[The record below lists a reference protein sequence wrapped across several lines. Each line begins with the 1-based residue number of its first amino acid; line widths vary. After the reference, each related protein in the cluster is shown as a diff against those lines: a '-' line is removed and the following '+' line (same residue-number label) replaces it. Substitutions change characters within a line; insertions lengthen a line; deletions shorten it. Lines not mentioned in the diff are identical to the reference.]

1 MKDTSHMTCII
12 GTGVYL
18 PSKTLTNA
26 DLEKIVETSD
36 QWIVERTGIRERKIA
51 DADVSTSDMAA
62 EAARSALKEANIQA
76 SEIDLLIVTTMTP
89 DMLCPSTA
97 CLVQQKIGATRA
109 ACFDLSAACSGFVF
123 GLETAKHFLES
134 GQYKTA
140 VVIGAEKISSLVDWT
155 DRSTAILFGD
165 GAGAA
170 VLKSGSVG
178 HQIIGGFLGSDGGGA
193 EALKVPAGGSFMPA
207 SHQTVD
213 EKLHSIRME
222 GREVYK
228 RAIDMM
234 SNVTLQTLSRYG
246 LKMEDIDLFIPHQ
259 ANKRII
265 DSVAKKL
272 SFPEEKIFINV
283 DRYGNTSAASVI
295 IALDEA
301 NRKGK
306 MKTGA
311 HVLLVAFGA
320 GFTWGGCL
328 IKW

>member
-1 MKDTSHMTCII
+1 MTVSVI

-18 PSKTLTNA
+18 PEKILTNS

-36 QWIVERTGIRERKIA
+36 QWIFERTGIRERRIA
-51 DADVSTSDMAA
+51 PDGVSTSDMASH
-62 EAARSALKEANIQA
+62 AAQKALKDAGIES

-97 CLVQQKIGATRA
+97 CLVQRKIGAVHA
-109 ACFDLSAACSGFVF
+109 VCFDLSAACSGFIF
-123 GLETAKHFLES
+123 GLETAKNFLSS
-134 GQYKTA
+134 GKYKTA
-140 VVIGAEKISSLVDWT
+140 MVIGAEKVSSLVDWT
-155 DRSTAILFGD
+155 DRGTCILFGD

-170 VLKSGSVG
+170 VLRVSDQG
-178 HQIIGGFLGSDGGGA
+178 HRLMNSILGSDGHGA
-193 EALKVPAGGSFMPA
+193 DCLEIPAGASRMPA
-207 SHQTVD
+207 THETVD
-213 EKLHSIRME
+213 GKLHAIKME

-228 RAIDMM
+228 RAIDVM
-234 SNVTLQTLSRYG
+234 SRVALDTVAGCG
-246 LKMEDIDLFIPHQ
+246 LEIKDIDLFIPHQ

-301 NRKGK
+301 KRQGR
-306 MKTGA
+306 MKAGDY
-311 HVLLVAFGA
+311 VLMVAFGA
-320 GFTWGGCL
+320 GFTWGGM
-328 IKW
+328 IIEW